1 MFFDGNTR
9 ITPELHCGS
18 IRTEISVNV
27 TTQKIRLEMEGM
39 EMNEESATLRQI
51 AANSA
56 LQIRVF
62 QASLRRER
70 RFFMGCWQIVQGEQQ
85 IISL

>member
-1 MFFDGNTR
+1 M
-9 ITPELHCGS
+9 
-18 IRTEISVNV
+18 NV